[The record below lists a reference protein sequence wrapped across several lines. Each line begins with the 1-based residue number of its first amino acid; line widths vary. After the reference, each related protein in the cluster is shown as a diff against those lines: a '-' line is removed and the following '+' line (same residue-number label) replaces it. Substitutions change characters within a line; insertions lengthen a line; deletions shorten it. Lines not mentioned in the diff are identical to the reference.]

1 MKSPERSNKKA
12 PTKVALARLLKIHD
26 QLNEAA
32 RSHRR
37 VNCSTLATDL
47 NTTAKTIQRD
57 ISYLRDQLNLA
68 IEYDYGERAFSYR
81 DVDTLFPLG
90 HNLSQDERVALVVA
104 RQSLDVFEGVNFG
117 AELRSA
123 FEKITGGLLGE
134 SGDIMEQSLDR
145 YISVRTPGASRVD
158 AKVFR
163 AVRLAVLGQ
172 RELRLDYQ
180 AKGRPAFTPRR
191 LHPLHLA
198 CVANRW
204 VLVALDAD
212 KGEPRTYILAR
223 CRNPVV
229 TQTRFSRPPDFD
241 PAAHLGTS
249 FGVLTGNGTIIVK
262 LRISAEGAHH
272 IIERRWHDTQRE
284 TKLPGGAVE
293 VTFALSDLNDVT
305 RWILGFGSDVE
316 VIEPAELRATIAAE
330 GSKMAQRNAP

>member
-1 MKSPERSNKKA
+1 VKSKKPTDKK

-32 RSHRR
+32 RGPRR
-37 VNCSTLATDL
+37 VNCSTLAADL
-47 NTTAKTIQRD
+47 DTTAKTIQRD
-57 ISYLRDQLNLA
+57 ISYLRDQLKLP
-68 IEYDYGERAFSYR
+68 IEYDFADRSYSYR
-81 DVDTLFPLG
+81 DADTPFPLG
-90 HNLSQDERVALVVA
+90 HNLSPDERIALVVA

-123 FEKITGGLLGE
+123 FDKITGGLLGE
-134 SGDIMEQSLDR
+134 SGDFMEQSLDR
-145 YISVRTPGASRVD
+145 FISVRTPGASRVD

-198 CVANRW
+198 CIANRW
-204 VLVALDAD
+204 MLVAHDAD

-229 TQTRFSRPPDFD
+229 TQRPFKRPTDFD
-241 PAAHLGTS
+241 PASHLGTS
-249 FGVLTGNGTIIVK
+249 FGVLTGSGTIIVR
-262 LRISAEGAHH
+262 LWISAEGAHH
-272 IIERRWHDTQRE
+272 VLERNWHTTQRE
-284 TKLPGGAVE
+284 TNLPGGAVE
-293 VTFALSDLNDVT
+293 VTFALSDLNDIT

-316 VIEPAELRATIAAE
+316 VIEPAELRAIIAAE
-330 GSKMAQRNAP
+330 GTKMAQRNAP

>member
-1 MKSPERSNKKA
+1 MKSTKLSDKK

-26 QLNEAA
+26 QLNAAA
-32 RSHRR
+32 RSHRQ
-37 VNCSTLATDL
+37 VNCSTLAAEL
-47 NTTAKTIQRD
+47 GTTAKTIHRD
-57 ISYLRDQLNLA
+57 VTYLRDQLNLP
-68 IEYDYGERAFSYR
+68 IEYDHGERSYSYP
-81 DVDTLFPLG
+81 DGDTLFPLG
-90 HNLSQDERVALVVA
+90 HNLSQEERVALVVA

-123 FEKITGGLLGE
+123 FDKITGGLLGE
-134 SGDIMEQSLDR
+134 TGDFMESSLDKF
-145 YISVRTPGASRVD
+145 ISVRTPGASRVD

-163 AVRLAVLGQ
+163 AVRLAVLDQ

-198 CVANRW
+198 CVASRW
-204 VLVALDAD
+204 VLVARDCEKNAL
-212 KGEPRTYILAR
+212 RTYILAR

-229 TQTRFSRPPDFD
+229 TQTAFERPAEFD
-241 PAAHLGTS
+241 PAAYLGTS
-249 FGVLTGNGTIIVK
+249 FGVLTGSGTIIVK
-262 LRISAEGAHH
+262 LRISAAGAHH
-272 IIERRWHDTQRE
+272 VLERNWHPTQGE
-284 TKLPGGAVE
+284 TTLPGGAVE

-330 GSKMAQRNAP
+330 GTKMAQRNSP

>member
-1 MKSPERSNKKA
+1 MKSTKRADKK

-37 VNCSTLATDL
+37 VNCSTLAADL
-47 NTTAKTIQRD
+47 STTAKTIQRD
-57 ISYLRDQLNLA
+57 LSYLRDQLNLP

-81 DVDTLFPLG
+81 DADTPFPLG

-104 RQSLDVFEGVNFG
+104 RQPLDVFEGVNFG
-117 AELRSA
+117 AELRAA
-123 FEKITGGLLGE
+123 FDKITGGLLGE
-134 SGDIMEQSLDR
+134 TGDFMEPSLDKF
-145 YISVRTPGASRVD
+145 ISVRTPGASRVD

-163 AVRLAVLGQ
+163 AVRLAVLSQ
-172 RELRLDYQ
+172 RELHLDYQ

-198 CVANRW
+198 CVASRW
-204 VLVALDAD
+204 VLVARDCEKNAL
-212 KGEPRTYILAR
+212 RTYILAR
-223 CRNPVV
+223 CRHPVV
-229 TQTRFSRPPDFD
+229 TQIEFQRPADFD
-241 PAAHLGTS
+241 PAAHLGTA
-249 FGVLTGNGTIIVK
+249 FGVLTGRGTIVVK
-262 LRISAEGAHH
+262 LRISAAGAHH
-272 IIERRWHDTQRE
+272 VLERNWHPTQRE
-284 TKLPGGAVE
+284 TNLPGGTVE

-316 VIEPAELRATIAAE
+316 VMEPAELRAAIAAE

>member
-1 MKSPERSNKKA
+1 MKLPIRTDKK

-32 RSHRR
+32 RGRRR
-37 VNCSTLATDL
+37 VNCSTLAADL

-57 ISYLRDQLNLA
+57 ISYLRDQLKLP
-68 IEYDYGERAFSYR
+68 IEYDFGERAFSYP
-81 DVDTLFPLG
+81 DADTPFPLG

-123 FEKITGGLLGE
+123 FDKITGGLLGE
-134 SGDIMEQSLDR
+134 SGDFMEQSLDR
-145 YISVRTPGASRVD
+145 FISVRTPGASRVD

-163 AVRLAVLGQ
+163 AVRVALLDG
-172 RELRLDYQ
+172 RELRLEYQ

-198 CVANRW
+198 CIANRW
-204 VLVALDAD
+204 VLVAVDAD
-212 KGEPRTYILAR
+212 KSETRTYILAR
-223 CRNPVV
+223 CRNPTV
-229 TQTRFSRPPDFD
+229 TQKKFQRPTNFD
-241 PAAHLGTS
+241 PVAHLGTS
-249 FGVLTGNGTIIVK
+249 FGVLTGSGTIIVK
-262 LRISAEGAHH
+262 LRISTAGAHH
-272 IIERRWHDTQRE
+272 VLERNWHPTQRE
-284 TKLPGGAVE
+284 TNLPGGAVE

-330 GSKMAQRNAP
+330 GTKMAQRNSP